1 VELWDLTKYKN
12 ICHKCKNEFD
22 VFVDVK
28 ELYLNAIQKKVGSP
42 KGLCYSCRN
51 PRKLQRQNEKKWQRA
66 FKNAMKEKAGAG
78 RRIILNELFLKK
90 RKFLRYGIH

>member
-1 VELWDLTKYKN
+1 MNEN
-12 ICHKCKNEFD
+12 ICHKCKNEFKILS
-22 VFVDVK
+22 VDSQR
-28 ELYLNAIQKKVGSP
+28 YNGSP